1 MTPVKPPG
9 RVENLEV
16 VSPSDCL
23 FETLAKQA
31 ALNGWE
37 CHSVLADRSCVV
49 GKAPEML
56 PDGSQKV
63 HAYLVFHPCAR
74 VLILPKPGESAEK
87 KSLTKNLSKSVSLGH
102 WTLTV
107 NDFAWPTALSGEY
120 LANFWAEL
128 FQQVICLG
136 DEKGAQDEKELK
148 AVFSRLLSTIRAARR
163 LKRGRFSTKTT
174 KRNIHGRFMTRLAL
188 LAWELQRVPTK
199 DELGRAFFKG
209 RAYSKDSQV
218 HDLCKANG
226 FGWLPAKIGRPK
238 KRDDKVS

>member
-1 MTPVKPPG
+1 MTPAKQPKG
-9 RVENLEV
+9 AENLEG
-16 VSPSDCL
+16 VSRSDCL
-23 FETLAKQA
+23 FETLAEQA
-31 ALNGWE
+31 ALNGWQ

-49 GKAPEML
+49 GKAPKML
-56 PDGSQKV
+56 LDGSQKV
-63 HAYLVFHPCAR
+63 HAYLVFHPCDR

-87 KSLTKNLSKSVSLGH
+87 RSLTKSLSKSVSLGD

-107 NDFAWPTALSGEY
+107 NDFAWPTALSQEY

-128 FQQVICLG
+128 FQQVICLE
-136 DEKGAQDEKELK
+136 DEKGEEDEKELK
-148 AVFSRLLSTIRAARR
+148 AVFSRLLSTIKAARR
-163 LKRGRFSTKTT
+163 FKRGRFSTKTT
-174 KRNIHGRFMTRLAL
+174 KRNIHGRFRTRLAL

-209 RAYSKDSQV
+209 RTYSKDSQI

-238 KRDDKVS
+238 KAG